1 MPDKNQLFD
10 REAFKN
16 SAFRLMT
23 NLEIKEAQG
32 VTLKYITDKVKFVRG
47 WPVRLI
53 AAPLKDVYSG
63 LCLHGTDDI
72 YYLCYDNDLTGRP
85 RLLVIL
91 HEIGHILRGDLE
103 ANGALPLDLNV
114 VLAAACGYTNDDLR
128 KMPGLVCLRDDDDP
142 EETEPTV
149 EVANDAVTEMEIDYN
164 ASQLLQH
171 LVLDDEQE
179 FINSMQYL
187 FG

>member
-1 MPDKNQLFD
+1 MQRKEILFS
-10 REAFKN
+10 K
-16 SAFRLMT
+16 SAFEKSAKRLMDM
-23 NLEIKEAQG
+23 LEIKEGQG
-32 VTLKYITDKVKFVRG
+32 VTLKYITDKVEFIRNC
-47 WPVRLI
+47 PVKLI

-63 LCLHGTDDI
+63 LCLHGTDNV

-91 HEIGHILRGDLE
+91 HEVGHILRGDLE
-103 ANGALPLDLNV
+103 ANGAAPLDPTI
-114 VLAAACGYTNDDLR
+114 VLQAACGYTNLDLR
-128 KMPGLVCLRDDDDP
+128 QMPGLVCLRDDDDP

-164 ASQLLQH
+164 ASRLLQH
-171 LVLDDEQE
+171 LVLDDELE
-179 FINSMQYL
+179 FINSIEFL

>member
-1 MPDKNQLFD
+1 MLNKEHLFD
-10 REAFKN
+10 KEAFER
-16 SAFRLMT
+16 SAQRLM
-23 NLEIKEAQG
+23 NMLGIKGSQG
-32 VTLKYITDKVKFVRG
+32 VTLKYITDKVELIRG
-47 WPVRLI
+47 CPVRLI

-63 LCLHGTDDI
+63 LCLHGTDDV

-103 ANGALPLDLNV
+103 ANGASPLDPKV
-114 VLAAACGYTNDDLR
+114 VLAAACGFTADDLR
-128 KMPGLVCLRDDDDP
+128 KMPGLVCLREDDGP

-171 LVLDDEQE
+171 LVLDDELE
-179 FINSMQYL
+179 FINSVEYL

>member
-1 MPDKNQLFD
+1 MQRKEHLFD
-10 REAFKN
+10 KEAFEK
-16 SAFRLMT
+16 SAQRLM
-23 NLEIKEAQG
+23 NMLGIKGAQG
-32 VTLKYITDKVKFVRG
+32 VTLKYITDKVEFIRG
-47 WPVRLI
+47 YPVRLI

-63 LCLHGTDDI
+63 LCLHGTDDN

-91 HEIGHILRGDLE
+91 HEVGHILRGDLE
-103 ANGALPLDLNV
+103 ANGALPLDPNI
-114 VLAAACGYTNDDLR
+114 VLQSACGYSGDDLR
-128 KMPGLVCLRDDDDP
+128 KMPGLVCLREDDDP

-149 EVANDAVTEMEIDYN
+149 EVANDAITEMEIDYN

-171 LVLDDEQE
+171 LVLDDELE
-179 FINSMQYL
+179 FINSIQYL